1 MFQMPQTSSGT
12 GPFPVDPGMQPL
24 AGGSSSAVKTR
35 PIVPPKPPI
44 DTLRYSMNN
53 IKGRGDFDDFLSLH
67 SFGALYKAIRN
78 WENIMVYR
86 VFETFENDNYFFEIL
101 RF

>member
-24 AGGSSSAVKTR
+24 VGSSAVKTR
-35 PIVPPKPPI
+35 PVVPPKPPI

-53 IKGRGDFDDFLSLH
+53 IKGRRGFYDFYVYIRCTIKPLGIERISWFIEFFKHLKMGIGKWQLFL
-67 SFGALYKAIRN
+67 
-78 WENIMVYR
+78 
-86 VFETFENDNYFFEIL
+86 
-101 RF
+101 